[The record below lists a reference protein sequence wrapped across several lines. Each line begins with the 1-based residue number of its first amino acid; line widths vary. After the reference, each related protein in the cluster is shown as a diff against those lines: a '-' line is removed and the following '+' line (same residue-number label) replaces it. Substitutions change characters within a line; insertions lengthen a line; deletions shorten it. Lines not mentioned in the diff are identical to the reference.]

1 MELNRPEKVLWILI
15 ALALCIGSGWRLW
28 RILRPASLELVT
40 ATAVINAATAI
51 NEVAATNE
59 TATTN
64 ETAVTNESAATNV
77 TAAPTDSES
86 TDNQESSSA
95 TTALP
100 VSTPYSAAETYA
112 ASESSHSYAIAN
124 TNQTT
129 NQTTNP
135 PLKINLNSASSEELI
150 SLPGIGP
157 ALADRIIAYRIAN
170 GPFKSIDELLAVS
183 GIGAKKLAAITDSV
197 CVQ

>member
-129 NQTTNP
+129 NP

>member
-77 TAAPTDSES
+77 TAAPTDSR
-86 TDNQESSSA
+86 
-95 TTALP
+95 ALKIRNP
-100 VSTPYSAAETYA
+100 PAPHCFAVSTP
-112 ASESSHSYAIAN
+112 ILLLRPMRPP
-124 TNQTT
+124 
-129 NQTTNP
+129 NP
-135 PLKINLNSASSEELI
+135 PIPML
-150 SLPGIGP
+150 LPTQTKPQIH
-157 ALADRIIAYRIAN
+157 R
-170 GPFKSIDELLAVS
+170 
-183 GIGAKKLAAITDSV
+183 
-197 CVQ
+197 